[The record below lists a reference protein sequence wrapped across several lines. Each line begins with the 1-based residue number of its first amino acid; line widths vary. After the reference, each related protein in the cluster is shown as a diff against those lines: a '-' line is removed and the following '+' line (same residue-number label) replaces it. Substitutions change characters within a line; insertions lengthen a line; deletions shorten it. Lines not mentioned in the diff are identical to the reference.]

1 MFSTNKLLKDY
12 FVVTYLC
19 PKSQLRDD
27 AKEKYV
33 HQLMF
38 ICFVFLNNF
47 IDYYLFHTVFKPKIC
62 NVDL

>member
-19 PKSQLRDD
+19 PKSHLRDD

-38 ICFVFLNNF
+38 ICFVF
-47 IDYYLFHTVFKPKIC
+47 
-62 NVDL
+62 

>member
-38 ICFVFLNNF
+38 ICFVF
-47 IDYYLFHTVFKPKIC
+47 
-62 NVDL
+62 

>member
-1 MFSTNKLLKDY
+1 MFSTNKLLKYY

-33 HQLMF
+33 FQPMF
-38 ICFVFLNNF
+38 
-47 IDYYLFHTVFKPKIC
+47 K
-62 NVDL
+62 